1 LIAQDYNMVNE
12 GGNMTVIDMA
22 KAHLQNVVQRIE
34 DLTKQQALIQKE
46 IEQLKVYVDSGVKDI
61 QTFESKTS
69 EGD

>member
-1 LIAQDYNMVNE
+1 MVQDYNIANE

-34 DLTKQQALIQKE
+34 DLTKQQGLIQKE
-46 IEQLKVYVDSGVKDI
+46 IEQLKVYVDNGVKDI
-61 QTFESKTS
+61 QIYESKVN